1 MDPKEE
7 ADCIRVEIARLMEN
21 YEFLVRYYRERIS
34 EKQDELDILRRT
46 KRRMNTN

>member
-1 MDPKEE
+1 MDPKAE
-7 ADCIRVEIARLMEN
+7 ADCIRLEIARLTEN